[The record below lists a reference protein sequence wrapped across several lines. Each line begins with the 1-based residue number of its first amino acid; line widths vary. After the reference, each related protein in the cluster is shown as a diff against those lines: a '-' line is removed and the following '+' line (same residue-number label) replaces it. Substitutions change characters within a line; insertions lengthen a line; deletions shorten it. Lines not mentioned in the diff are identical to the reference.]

1 MDWSRVLDYCDVFIS
16 CLVSHSDG
24 THSLQSIHWED
35 DANVMLNLSRYVPMN
50 NLIVDGLRV
59 NTFSEN
65 FHFEV
70 NYSFNYM
77 QHLSWLSPHEK
88 NQWGLRAMWANS

>member
-35 DANVMLNLSRYVPMN
+35 DANVTLNLSRYVPMKKQPHRRWPKSEY
-50 NLIVDGLRV
+50 IFRK
-59 NTFSEN
+59 FSI
-65 FHFEV
+65 
-70 NYSFNYM
+70 
-77 QHLSWLSPHEK
+77 
-88 NQWGLRAMWANS
+88 WGELFL